1 MTLVVL
7 PPFWARWWFRA
18 GALLLLASA
27 AALALRRRL
36 SVVRLQAELKAA
48 HDVQMA
54 VMPNADPTVP
64 GFDVSGACTPASE
77 VSGDFFDYF
86 PLEDDGHPLGI
97 VVDDVSG
104 KAMRAAMNA
113 LLTSGMVSVQAES
126 AASLARAMTKVN
138 RALHRKA
145 LRHTFTAL
153 CLAALDHG
161 RRELTFVNAGLCPP
175 LLRRDDAVAE
185 LDSTGPSLP
194 LGALAD
200 TTYASRTVALQSGD
214 VVVLHTD
221 GLPEAVDGS
230 GRQYG
235 YERLQRRLAALDP
248 VRLSAAGIRDA
259 LLHDVAR
266 FAAGSSRHDDAAV
279 VVVKAL

>member
-1 MTLVVL
+1 
-7 PPFWARWWFRA
+7 
-18 GALLLLASA
+18 LLAGG

-36 SVVRLQAELKAA
+36 QVVRLETELKAA

-54 VMPNADPTVP
+54 VMPAADPAVP

-86 PLEDDGHPLGI
+86 PLDGVGGPLGI
-97 VVDDVSG
+97 VVGDVSG

-126 AASLARAMTKVN
+126 AATLALAMTKVN

-153 CLAALDHG
+153 CLAALDHD
-161 RRELTFVNAGLCPP
+161 RRELTFVNAGLCPL
-175 LLRRDDAVAE
+175 LLRRDDVVGE

-200 TTYASRTVALQSGD
+200 TAYASRTVALLPGD

-221 GLPEAVDGS
+221 GLPEAVDGG
-230 GRQYG
+230 GRPYG

-248 VRLSAAGIRDA
+248 LRLSAAGIRDA
-259 LLHDVAR
+259 LLADVAR
-266 FAAGSSRHDDAAV
+266 FAAGSRRQDDVAV